1 MLLKL
6 ECTKKRRLRHAE
18 ILSIIESSYSDDA
31 DSFLVTDI
39 KNRRTERG
47 IEGPI
52 DVPVRTLSPVSYNA
66 MNALNTS
73 SNSSHEYTPEKKS
86 AQSTIRS
93 VISEPNHLDSPDEAR
108 RTQHTASMPHS
119 TKTLPALSTSH
130 PPQTH
135 QTRPNGL
142 PVGNGLVRQI
152 SSEFGLTRTYT
163 NSPHADDNNPSANTS
178 SINDNALSPTAGTPQ
193 WSSAVGRASL
203 GKSGKVIDRLMGEN
217 DMLKR
222 DLNIERLRAEESRQ
236 AVKMA
241 EESKQ
246 TLVSRYESELHE
258 AAVNKTLLRRKERQL
273 TDLKTQINGEKQR
286 ADSAVERERTW
297 REAMEKTE
305 AESKIAV
312 ERAHDHAAMM
322 DGRVN
327 TMVNHWKDQNAEL
340 QRTVGKMSKQIN
352 DLLELRLNDDRKIQ
366 TLREVCE
373 QQREMLVDLESKKDA
388 IGKAFVAYKQEQEDG
403 LRDIKAKAAE
413 QEARN
418 EAAIEETL
426 EVLGKLK
433 WALNVEKNVNLDR
446 KV

>member
-1 MLLKL
+1 
-6 ECTKKRRLRHAE
+6 
-18 ILSIIESSYSDDA
+18 
-31 DSFLVTDI
+31 
-39 KNRRTERG
+39 
-47 IEGPI
+47 
-52 DVPVRTLSPVSYNA
+52 
-66 MNALNTS
+66 
-73 SNSSHEYTPEKKS
+73 
-86 AQSTIRS
+86 
-93 VISEPNHLDSPDEAR
+93 
-108 RTQHTASMPHS
+108 
-119 TKTLPALSTSH
+119 
-130 PPQTH
+130 
-135 QTRPNGL
+135 
-142 PVGNGLVRQI
+142 
-152 SSEFGLTRTYT
+152 
-163 NSPHADDNNPSANTS
+163 
-178 SINDNALSPTAGTPQ
+178 
-193 WSSAVGRASL
+193 
-203 GKSGKVIDRLMGEN
+203 MGEN

-305 AESKIAV
+305 EESKIAV

-327 TMVNHWKDQNAEL
+327 TMSNHWKDQNAEL

-352 DLLELRLNDDRKIQ
+352 DLLELRSNDDRKIQ
-366 TLREVCE
+366 TLRGVCE
-373 QQREMLVDLESKKDA
+373 QQREMLMDLESKKDA
-388 IGKAFVAYKQEQEDG
+388 IGKAFEAYKQEQEDG

-433 WALNVEKNVNLDR
+433 WALNVEKNVNFDR